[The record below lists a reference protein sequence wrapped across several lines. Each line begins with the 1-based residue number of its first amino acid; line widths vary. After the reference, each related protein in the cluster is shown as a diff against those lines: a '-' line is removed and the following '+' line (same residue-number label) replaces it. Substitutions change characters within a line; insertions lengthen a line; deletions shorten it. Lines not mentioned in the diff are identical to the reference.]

1 MNNSELQEIVRE
13 QLSID
18 YNCAPEDFLKDGVI
32 ITEAVKQKG
41 RRALPFITPRCEMIT
56 MGNGIIVNAS
66 KDVLPFVK
74 SRLAGKSKYDVLN
87 SPFVYGQLY
96 YYLPDVDN
104 FKIISGVPGFE
115 YIIVEREQIPDYYK
129 YEGLHNALHYNDE
142 RNEAL
147 GVAVIS
153 ENGFA
158 GIACG
163 IADSDKMC
171 QIGVDILPEYRNKGL
186 ASSMVNKLTAELL
199 NRGEIPYY
207 FTDNS
212 NLASQKT
219 AIATGYKLAWIHS
232 YKTRLRGK
240 PFLWINYLR
249 F

>member
-1 MNNSELQEIVRE
+1 MDNHSLYKLVRE
-13 QLSID
+13 QLGID
-18 YNCAPEDFLKDGVI
+18 YNCAPEDFFKNGVI
-32 ITEAVKQKG
+32 ITEAKKLKG

-56 MGNGIIVNAS
+56 MGNSVIVNVS

-74 SRLAGKSKYDVLN
+74 KKLAGKSKYDVLN

-104 FKIISGVPGFE
+104 FKIIPEVPGFK
-115 YIIVEREQIPDYYK
+115 YIIIEQEQISDYYK
-129 YEGLHNALHYNDE
+129 YEGLNNALQYNDE
-142 RNEAL
+142 QNEEL
-147 GVAVIS
+147 AVGIMA
-153 ENGFA
+153 GDKFA

-163 IADSDKMC
+163 IADSDKMR

-199 NRGEIPYY
+199 HRGKIPYY

-219 AIATGYKLAWIHS
+219 AIASGFKPAWIHS

-240 PFLWINYLR
+240 PFLWLNYLK